1 MGLGTWGGGTGPH
14 QNLVWAAN
22 LTLFQPGEGGQIM
35 PTLYWCPHQVL
46 KAKGAPDV
54 ASTSHLQMAMFI
66 MTTRHGKKWSDPYI
80 IFNLAK
86 ALRTISLVTREPDPK
101 QAIKML

>member
-1 MGLGTWGGGTGPH
+1 
-14 QNLVWAAN
+14 
-22 LTLFQPGEGGQIM
+22 
-35 PTLYWCPHQVL
+35 
-46 KAKGAPDV
+46 
-54 ASTSHLQMAMFI
+54 MAMFI